1 MCGAGTGPGPRRV
14 AARLLRTTLLLLA
27 VSAAPAHADFKAGA
41 EAYARGDYKTAV
53 DEWLPSAAN
62 GDPRA
67 LFNLGQMYRL
77 GLGADKDLVK
87 AEQYYR
93 RAAELGHVGAQA
105 NLGSMLYDRTPR
117 QGTEAVAFWR
127 QAARGGDVKS
137 QYLLGVQLFNG
148 EFVTR
153 DYVEAY
159 AWLTLA
165 SRAGIREA
173 AEALAA
179 TRTYLEAPA
188 IEEATRLA
196 DTLVTPPPQ
205 AAAVPV
211 IRTRAE
217 PDAAQLDG
225 AVLRHAVD
233 DLVTAELAPISP
245 DAVLGAIPIPL
256 RDETQPAAAAAP
268 PAASAPAQVSTKAAD
283 PRDAEYRAQFASF
296 PTEREASD
304 LRRTLAGKYAS
315 LLGDAGVEV
324 ERLDDGGPQSA
335 VYRVR
340 TGPLKGEAVAKAL
353 CASLEADAIACQP
366 AKRNRVS
373 VAVKQEAETLPAP
386 APIAP
391 PAPAV
396 PPPAATQETVEP
408 PNQEAGPE
416 PRAVHGGDNWRV
428 QVGAGRTEEEARFRW
443 ARLMGA
449 NADLLDAAE
458 LYIFKADLGPKGVFY
473 RVQIGGFGTRPAAI
487 GLCERLK
494 ARKVE
499 CFVTAT
505 KP

>member
-225 AVLRHAVD
+225 A
-233 DLVTAELAPISP
+233 S
-245 DAVLGAIPIPL
+245 
-256 RDETQPAAAAAP
+256 
-268 PAASAPAQVSTKAAD
+268 
-283 PRDAEYRAQFASF
+283 
-296 PTEREASD
+296 
-304 LRRTLAGKYAS
+304 
-315 LLGDAGVEV
+315 
-324 ERLDDGGPQSA
+324 
-335 VYRVR
+335 
-340 TGPLKGEAVAKAL
+340 
-353 CASLEADAIACQP
+353 
-366 AKRNRVS
+366 
-373 VAVKQEAETLPAP
+373 
-386 APIAP
+386 
-391 PAPAV
+391 
-396 PPPAATQETVEP
+396 
-408 PNQEAGPE
+408 
-416 PRAVHGGDNWRV
+416 
-428 QVGAGRTEEEARFRW
+428 
-443 ARLMGA
+443 
-449 NADLLDAAE
+449 
-458 LYIFKADLGPKGVFY
+458 
-473 RVQIGGFGTRPAAI
+473 
-487 GLCERLK
+487 
-494 ARKVE
+494 
-499 CFVTAT
+499 
-505 KP
+505 